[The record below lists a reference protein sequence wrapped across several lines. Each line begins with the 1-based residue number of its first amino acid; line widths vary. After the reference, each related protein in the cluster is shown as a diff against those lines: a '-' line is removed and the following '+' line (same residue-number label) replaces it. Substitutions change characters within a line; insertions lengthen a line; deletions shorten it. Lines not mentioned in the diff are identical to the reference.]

1 MQTPRGALAPE
12 FRSSGRPTKWGDR
25 QQHRSDWD
33 DSPAAVRTL
42 AGTLRKL
49 VVSLATRRGGR
60 CLAGWLGVPL
70 ACSSAGACFLGVR
83 GAAGRIRCGLGG
95 LLAKGRGRVPALL
108 LQPPGSR
115 PYCCTSYLPVAIASA
130 LAAPDHRALIPNI
143 LLDRAR
149 PVARTN
155 PAALARPAR
164 RRAPAQLQRALAR
177 SSKFRACSGRAGF
190 WVTMCFYGHVKSSD
204 TFWGHLG
211 PFASSGEHSLARA
224 RRSSP

>member
-42 AGTLRKL
+42 PGTLRKL

-115 PYCCTSYLPVAIASA
+115 PYGQGSRAAGLEGTTHFYNSLRRS
-130 LAAPDHRALIPNI
+130 LAD
-143 LLDRAR
+143 
-149 PVARTN
+149 
-155 PAALARPAR
+155 
-164 RRAPAQLQRALAR
+164 Q
-177 SSKFRACSGRAGF
+177 SFRAQDHHLNQPAPPYQLLSRVPRLGNGPLAKNP
-190 WVTMCFYGHVKSSD
+190 VSHSSSHSEQHAD
-204 TFWGHLG
+204 QH
-211 PFASSGEHSLARA
+211 ASHSTHHGV
-224 RRSSP
+224 P